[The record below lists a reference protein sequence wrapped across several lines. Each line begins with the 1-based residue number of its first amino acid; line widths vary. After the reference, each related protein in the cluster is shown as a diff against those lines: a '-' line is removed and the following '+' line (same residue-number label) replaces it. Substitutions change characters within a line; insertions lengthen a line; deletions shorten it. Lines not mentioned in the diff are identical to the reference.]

1 MPILEVK
8 NLKVVFDNKPV
19 LDGISFSLN
28 KGEALA
34 ALGPNGS
41 GKTTLFKA
49 IIGAIP
55 FEGKIIRA
63 KELKIGYV
71 PQKIDLERDLP
82 ITVGEFFELRNGVK
96 KTDYNPKEALEL
108 VGLPAYFLKK
118 KIGELSAGEFQ
129 RVLISWAV
137 LSKPDLL
144 LFDEPTA
151 SVDVAGQETV
161 YELLRRLQTTYDLA
175 LILISHDLSVV
186 YHYADKV
193 LCLNHSQ
200 ICLGVPK
207 DVLNT
212 QKLEELYGPRKY
224 YEHI

>member
-1 MPILEVK
+1 MPILEIK
-8 NLKVVFDNKPV
+8 NLKVIYDNKPV

-34 ALGPNGS
+34 VLGPNGS

-49 IIGAIP
+49 IIGAVP
-55 FEGKIIRA
+55 FEGEIIRG

-82 ITVGEFFELRNGVK
+82 ITVGEFFGLRSDVK
-96 KTDYNPKEALEL
+96 KSDYSPREALEL
-108 VGLPAYFLKK
+108 VGLPSHFFKK
-118 KIGELSAGEFQ
+118 RISELSSGEFQ

-137 LSKPDLL
+137 ISKPDLL

-151 SVDVAGQETV
+151 SVDISGQETV
-161 YELLRRLQTTYDLA
+161 YELLRRLQTTYNLA

-200 ICLGVPK
+200 LCLGVPK
-207 DVLNT
+207 DVLST

-224 YEHI
+224 YEHN